1 MAAPLVQL
9 TPPSPRAPAAPAAP
23 LRKPA
28 WLRVQAPG
36 GPNYLALKHL
46 MRDLQLHTVC
56 EEAHCPNIGECW
68 EHRAATFMILGDVCT
83 RNCAYCAVAHGTPR
97 PLDPGEPA
105 RLAEAVARMGLKHV
119 VITSV
124 DRDDLPHGGA
134 ETFAACVAEIRR
146 RLPETSVEVLIP
158 DFKGS
163 EAALRIAVAARPD
176 ILNHNLETIERLYRL
191 ARPGGRYSRALEL
204 LRRAKELD
212 PGLLTK
218 SGIIC
223 GLGEEWDELLAAMQ
237 DLRAQRVDILTLGQY
252 LRPSAAHLPI
262 TRYYTP
268 DEFGEIGGFCH
279 LYIGQEAVAAGS
291 LAVLRDD
298 DYVICSYREHG
309 QALVRGVP
317 ANAVMAE
324 LFGKATGCSRGKG
337 GSMHLFDAGRRFM
350 GGHGIVGG
358 HIPLAAGLGFAI
370 KYRGG
375 DQICLCYFG
384 EAAVNIGAFHEALN
398 MASVWKLPIIFLC
411 ENNRYGMGTA
421 FERVAAVTDV
431 VEHAC
436 SYDMAA
442 ELVNGM
448 DVLAVYEATRR
459 AAERAR
465 KGGHPTLLEV
475 RTYRFMGHSMSD
487 PLHGVYRTKEEV
499 EEQRKRDPISQLA
512 GKLKEEGV
520 LDEAG
525 LDALDAEVRAET
537 EEAVRFADQSP
548 DPDPAELTTHVLAE

>member
-1 MAAPLVQL
+1 MATATAQPAKDEALLELQRRMLRQMLLV
-9 TPPSPRAPAAPAAP
+9 R
-23 LRKPA
+23 RF
-28 WLRVQAPG
+28 
-36 GPNYLALKHL
+36 
-46 MRDLQLHTVC
+46 
-56 EEAHCPNIGECW
+56 EEKA
-68 EHRAATFMILGDVCT
+68 
-83 RNCAYCAVAHGTPR
+83 
-97 PLDPGEPA
+97 
-105 RLAEAVARMGLKHV
+105 AEAY
-119 VITSV
+119 
-124 DRDDLPHGGA
+124 
-134 ETFAACVAEIRR
+134 
-146 RLPETSVEVLIP
+146 
-158 DFKGS
+158 
-163 EAALRIAVAARPD
+163 AL
-176 ILNHNLETIERLYRL
+176 
-191 ARPGGRYSRALEL
+191 G
-204 LRRAKELD
+204 K
-212 PGLLTK
+212 
-218 SGIIC
+218 
-223 GLGEEWDELLAAMQ
+223 
-237 DLRAQRVDILTLGQY
+237 
-252 LRPSAAHLPI
+252 
-262 TRYYTP
+262 
-268 DEFGEIGGFCH
+268 IGGFCH

-298 DYVICSYREHG
+298 DYVISSYREHG

-398 MASVWKLPIIFLC
+398 MASVWKLPIIFCC

-448 DVLAVYEATRR
+448 DVMAVHGATER

-465 KGGHPTLLEV
+465 KTGHPTLLEV

-499 EEQRKRDPISQLA
+499 EEQKKRDPISQLVV
-512 GKLKEEGV
+512 KLKEEGA
-520 LDEAG
+520 LDDAA
-525 LDALDAEVRAET
+525 LDALDAEVRAVV
-537 EEAVRFADQSP
+537 EAAVQFADQSP
-548 DPDPAELTTHVLAE
+548 DPDLSELTSHVLVE

>member
-1 MAAPLVQL
+1 MATATAQ
-9 TPPSPRAPAAPAAP
+9 PA
-23 LRKPA
+23 KDE
-28 WLRVQAPG
+28 
-36 GPNYLALKHL
+36 ALL
-46 MRDLQLHTVC
+46 DLQRRMLRQMLLVRRF
-56 EEAHCPNIGECW
+56 EEKA
-68 EHRAATFMILGDVCT
+68 
-83 RNCAYCAVAHGTPR
+83 
-97 PLDPGEPA
+97 
-105 RLAEAVARMGLKHV
+105 AEAY
-119 VITSV
+119 
-124 DRDDLPHGGA
+124 
-134 ETFAACVAEIRR
+134 
-146 RLPETSVEVLIP
+146 
-158 DFKGS
+158 
-163 EAALRIAVAARPD
+163 AL
-176 ILNHNLETIERLYRL
+176 
-191 ARPGGRYSRALEL
+191 G
-204 LRRAKELD
+204 K
-212 PGLLTK
+212 
-218 SGIIC
+218 
-223 GLGEEWDELLAAMQ
+223 
-237 DLRAQRVDILTLGQY
+237 
-252 LRPSAAHLPI
+252 
-262 TRYYTP
+262 
-268 DEFGEIGGFCH
+268 IGGFCH

-398 MASVWKLPIIFLC
+398 MASVWKLPIIFCC

-448 DVLAVYEATRR
+448 DVMAVYGATER

-465 KGGHPTLLEV
+465 KTGHPTLLEV

-499 EEQRKRDPISQLA
+499 EEQKKRDPISLLVL
-512 GKLKEEGV
+512 KLKEEGA
-520 LDEAG
+520 LDDAA
-525 LDALDAEVRAET
+525 LAALDAEVRAVV
-537 EEAVRFADQSP
+537 EAAVQFADQSP
-548 DPDPAELTTHVLAE
+548 DPDLSELTSHVLVE